1 MGCCRVQVNSLAKL
15 MRWTRPGG
23 WLVLSVPNAGSYE
36 FKIFRDMWYALQLP
50 THLTHFTPKTIEQM
64 LSRAGW
70 RPENIFHHQNV
81 NNLIA
86 SLRRN
91 KRQQRIVAT
100 TLQSL
105 KELQKVAG

>member
-1 MGCCRVQVNSLAKL
+1 
-15 MRWTRPGG
+15 
-23 WLVLSVPNAGSYE
+23 
-36 FKIFRDMWYALQLP
+36 
-50 THLTHFTPKTIEQM
+50 LTD
-64 LSRAGW
+64 L
-70 RPENIFHHQNV
+70 

-100 TLQSL
+100 TLHSL